1 MSFLKGGLTRCC
13 VMKQLITTMF
23 QLIFHTLASQ
33 HHAGLLQLTTVI
45 IKSTA
50 YSNAPSTAPLMYL
63 IVLVSQIK
71 PIENSQIISVFSL
84 QLFLAW
90 IYVLLKKG

>member
-1 MSFLKGGLTRCC
+1 MLVFFS
-13 VMKQLITTMF
+13 QL
-23 QLIFHTLASQ
+23 
-33 HHAGLLQLTTVI
+33 LLYSCI

-50 YSNAPSTAPLMYL
+50 YSNALSTAPLMYL
-63 IVLVSQIK
+63 ILLVSQIK

-90 IYVLLKKG
+90 IYVLLKKGWSTKWVITIWGQEIKYFSVD